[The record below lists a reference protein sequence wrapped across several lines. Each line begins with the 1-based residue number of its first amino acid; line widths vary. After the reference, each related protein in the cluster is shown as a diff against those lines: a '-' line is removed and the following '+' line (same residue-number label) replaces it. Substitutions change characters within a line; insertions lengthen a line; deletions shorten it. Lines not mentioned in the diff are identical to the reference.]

1 MGIQIPLRKKVTL
14 IPNSMSQRDCDED
27 QWTPIIVVI
36 IIPNFTHTISKAISN
51 NNNSFAIFFALLY
64 VGFGLS
70 RLCLSK
76 FISLPKH
83 EKLMQQLLLKLDSW
97 FLTTVITF
105 GFVYRLAE
113 TMAMYIVVSVG
124 SLVLFVM
131 LVIDLVRVWKIWRH
145 GGEDETPLPED
156 QTMDDGKFNGYSV
169 SILDKV

>member
-1 MGIQIPLRKKVTL
+1 
-14 IPNSMSQRDCDED
+14 
-27 QWTPIIVVI
+27 
-36 IIPNFTHTISKAISN
+36 
-51 NNNSFAIFFALLY
+51 
-64 VGFGLS
+64 
-70 RLCLSK
+70 
-76 FISLPKH
+76 
-83 EKLMQQLLLKLDSW
+83 MQQLLLKLDSW